1 MSSGRSKDMRVKNW
15 VDALLSH
22 SPETTDLLR
31 VRLHVYCPR
40 HRSHRSRVIGLF
52 DFCKS
57 GNTAARP
64 LSASSF
70 GRQWGG
76 HAVPWPRP
84 SGFLLLRTSTD
95 LACFSIKCCVSPISL
110 KKSKAPSCIEEH
122 NPFRLDIF
130 LSHFYVVKSPTLA
143 LKTFG
148 DGLPRRRPLYHQWSV
163 LARWQKSTLLFS
175 KEQIPWAHSNP

>member
-1 MSSGRSKDMRVKNW
+1 M
-15 VDALLSH
+15 DALLSH

-31 VRLHVYCPR
+31 SLRVYCPR

-57 GNTAARP
+57 GNTAAPSERVF
-64 LSASSF
+64 LWSSV
-70 GRQWGG
+70 RR
-76 HAVPWPRP
+76 HAVPRPRP

-110 KKSKAPSCIEEH
+110 KKSKAPSCIKEH

-148 DGLPRRRPLYHQWSV
+148 DGLPRRRPLYHQ
-163 LARWQKSTLLFS
+163 
-175 KEQIPWAHSNP
+175 